1 MGLDTQ
7 PTNKLGKLTSPDLQL
22 RDSVALWGPL
32 QISIVRHRVGTELGY
47 QAGET
52 AYQALAQHYGQ
63 DVGLPSGEGLNE
75 MMDAYFALPRYRPR
89 TITAKITNEWRA
101 MFLLGWTSQMLQI
114 PLFSSTR
121 LPTES
126 QLIPSGTAGHRQ
138 QDQRSGRR

>member
-1 MGLDTQ
+1 MRIGQKAESSRLGKMTIPTCRVLSPESKLRPPAAFLDKKRRDENAEKDNGILDEREGSTQMGLDTQ

-32 QISIVRHRVGTELGY
+32 
-47 QAGET
+47 
-52 AYQALAQHYGQ
+52 
-63 DVGLPSGEGLNE
+63 
-75 MMDAYFALPRYRPR
+75 
-89 TITAKITNEWRA
+89 KITIEWRA